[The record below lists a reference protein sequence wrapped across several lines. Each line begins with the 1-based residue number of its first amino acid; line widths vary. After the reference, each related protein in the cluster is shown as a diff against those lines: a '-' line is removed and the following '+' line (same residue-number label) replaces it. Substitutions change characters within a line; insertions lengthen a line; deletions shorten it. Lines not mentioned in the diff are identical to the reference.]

1 VLVWKNSLPS
11 HNVTDLVSQNSYQQG
26 TTYIGLL
33 DQQSISDNFL
43 SYTSFTGKR
52 YVVVKVDAINE

>member
-1 VLVWKNSLPS
+1 
-11 HNVTDLVSQNSYQQG
+11 VSQNSYQQG